1 MPGSVNIRFR
11 VEQSKDWVG
20 LWRSFVL
27 RMNERDFSA
36 TLLLAAELMMLG
48 NYFKIIGSSL
58 LLKSN
63 AAGK

>member
-1 MPGSVNIRFR
+1 
-11 VEQSKDWVG
+11 
-20 LWRSFVL
+20 
-27 RMNERDFSA
+27 MNERDFSA